1 MAQKRPKTSGKPFD
15 VASKKLIQDYP
26 EDWLRFLGVT
36 STDFEI
42 IDTDLSTVVA
52 SSDKAFL
59 LRGEKPEIL
68 HIEIV
73 SSYKADAPIQFL
85 EYSVILLRRHALP
98 IRTIVILL
106 SQDCDGP
113 ALRTTFKAVDAT
125 DEWYLQ
131 FRFRTIQAWKIPYRV
146 FLNGGLGT
154 MPFALLSDDAQEQ
167 LPQIVSEIKRRI
179 ETETDVAKGEE
190 LWASMYL
197 LMGLKLSS
205 AVTDT
210 LMKGVFGMENST
222 TYQAIIA
229 EGELR
234 GEARGEAKGEARGEA
249 TALQGSILRI
259 GTKFIGKPDLGVQRK
274 IKSVF
279 SPQILAGIEEVALE
293 AKSWEE
299 IVAKIPIQS
308 PNLRK
313 RTTKTD
319 LS

>member
-1 MAQKRPKTSGKPFD
+1 MRS
-15 VASKKLIQDYP
+15 
-26 EDWLRFLGVT
+26 
-36 STDFEI
+36 
-42 IDTDLSTVVA
+42 
-52 SSDKAFL
+52 
-59 LRGEKPEIL
+59 
-68 HIEIV
+68 
-73 SSYKADAPIQFL
+73 
-85 EYSVILLRRHALP
+85 
-98 IRTIVILL
+98 
-106 SQDCDGP
+106 
-113 ALRTTFKAVDAT
+113 TFKAYDTT
-125 DEWYLQ
+125 DGWYLQ

-154 MPFALLSDDAQEQ
+154 MPYALLSDDAQDQ

-179 ETETDVAKGEE
+179 ETETDVARGEE

-234 GEARGEAKGEARGEA
+234 GEAKGEAKGEA

-259 GTKFIGKPDLGVQRK
+259 GTKLIGKPDLSVQRK
-274 IKSVF
+274 IKSIF
-279 SPQILAGIEEVALE
+279 SPQILADMEEVALE
-293 AKSWEE
+293 AKSWDE

-308 PNLRK
+308 PNSRK
-313 RTTKTD
+313 LTTKAT
-319 LS
+319 SRN